1 MRHGIRAARCASSA
15 PSRFLLTTA
24 QRVPSEGYHVVT
36 GADAG
41 LGLATTAALIEAGS
55 TVVLGCAN
63 ASRGQALA
71 QKINAV
77 TQRRSAIVCSDDD
90 LDLGSTRSIA
100 AFCDGLRRQLQQDGS
115 RLASLVHHAGVMG
128 LGKYTPT
135 ADGDET
141 QWAMN
146 YKGPFRLTHCLWDQ
160 ILEDNTDVLCLTSAS
175 HCAPNLPLDFSMASS
190 CESTYH
196 GWRAYQQSKLAALL
210 FSNELHRRL
219 AACGSTATSR
229 AVSESD
235 KWFILP
241 HLLLPDDKAELAGGP
256 STTLAA
262 LGGLGHGGCYLSDG
276 AVRKPGEHASSEED
290 ARRLWQLT
298 IGES

>member
-196 GWRAYQQSKLAALL
+196 GWRAYQCAA
-210 FSNELHRRL
+210 
-219 AACGSTATSR
+219 T
-229 AVSESD
+229 
-235 KWFILP
+235 
-241 HLLLPDDKAELAGGP
+241 
-256 STTLAA
+256 
-262 LGGLGHGGCYLSDG
+262 
-276 AVRKPGEHASSEED
+276 
-290 ARRLWQLT
+290 ARRLPSGNVTLESSRGRASPP
-298 IGES
+298 IGCSLSACRSLVSPPAAPYLPCLSACRSVSSLSLRLPLRIFLLSPPAALYFHSSDER